1 MAPEDAENGAESV
14 VVIVPDADDTPAAE
28 GGDAT
33 IIVADTD
40 DSPAEDIA
48 DAIEDVNDENNDRD
62 ILERVVNL
70 ERDVSDL
77 RSQLWDA
84 EGNAMFARAIAE
96 QALEE
101 TEALAVNDEEILTAV
116 DEADAEIID
125 NVENAEDAEDGDGL
139 DVDPIEPAS
148 AKTHI
153 LFRPARE
160 FFGSRN

>member
-1 MAPEDAENGAESV
+1 MAPEDEQDGGEAV
-14 VVIVPDADDTPAAE
+14 VVVMPDADDTPDAE

-33 IIVADTD
+33 VIIADSD
-40 DSPAEDIA
+40 DSTAESIA
-48 DAIEDVNDENNDRD
+48 DAIEDGNDEQNDRD

-84 EGNAMFARAIAE
+84 EGNAAFARALAE

-101 TEALAVNDEEILTAV
+101 TEDLAVNDEEILTAV
-116 DEADAEIID
+116 DEADAEIIE
-125 NVENAEDAEDGDGL
+125 NVENAEDDEDGEGL